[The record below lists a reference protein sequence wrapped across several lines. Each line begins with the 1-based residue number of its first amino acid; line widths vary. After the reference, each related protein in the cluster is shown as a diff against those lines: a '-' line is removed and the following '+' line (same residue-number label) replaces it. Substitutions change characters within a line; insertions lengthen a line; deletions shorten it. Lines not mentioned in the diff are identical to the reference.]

1 MRAAA
6 PVDTAHTRWGCFP
19 AQVKGPL
26 TPTGSRHAGGG
37 RHSGPRRRGFAAP
50 RVPIRPGS
58 LPGHQVGIPSLWTDS
73 HCDGEAAT
81 ALRGPLH
88 THVQKE
94 REESGAPR
102 NPEGQLQ
109 GSEGPVGG
117 MDRLAV
123 TGAGGRRR
131 PGARQEGV
139 KEGGPELCGLPA
151 APRQEGAP
159 RSWSSSWQ
167 QRDGPLGP
175 PPGWGLGLW
184 EPPTHPEGVKKA
196 ALQKVLLGSGA
207 ERGGRAGEGAAGAP
221 GRKGTPFPTQPIS
234 PQTPSGHLDRWG

>member
-1 MRAAA
+1 MQPCSGPTLPTRPCPSACISVA

-58 LPGHQVGIPSLWTDS
+58 LPGYQVGIPSLWTDS

-102 NPEGQLQ
+102 NPEGQLR

-123 TGAGGRRR
+123 TGAGGRRC
-131 PGARQEGV
+131 PGVITCSSLPSRRCSAGSWAPGCPQGRHAV
-139 KEGGPELCGLPA
+139 LPA
-151 APRQEGAP
+151 TFP
-159 RSWSSSWQ
+159 SNS
-167 QRDGPLGP
+167 
-175 PPGWGLGLW
+175 
-184 EPPTHPEGVKKA
+184 V
-196 ALQKVLLGSGA
+196 
-207 ERGGRAGEGAAGAP
+207 GE
-221 GRKGTPFPTQPIS
+221 
-234 PQTPSGHLDRWG
+234 